1 MPTVALTGPLGG
13 GKTTVLNL
21 LKKKG
26 ASVYDVDKVIHSYY
40 RDKKSS
46 VYREIKKVFP
56 QVITSRGSIL
66 RKKLREVV
74 FNNRRELKKLERIVH
89 PVIMKDLRKWIKNS
103 RGKRK
108 IYVAEVPL
116 LFEKRLHILF
126 DKVVFVYAPKQV
138 ILRRVKEKFGLSTP
152 QALSFLS
159 LNQKVK
165 EKIKRSDFVIR
176 NGGSLEDLK
185 AKVDYL
191 WENLLS
197 PKKRGG

>member
-46 VYREIKKVFP
+46 VYREIKRMFP
-56 QVITSRGSIL
+56 QVITSMGNIS
-66 RKKLREVV
+66 RKRLREVV
-74 FNNRRELKKLERIVH
+74 FNNKRELKKLEGIVH
-89 PVIMKDLRKWIKNS
+89 PVIIEDLKRWVRDSKN
-103 RGKRK
+103 KRK
-108 IYVAEVPL
+108 IYIAEVPL
-116 LFEKRLHILF
+116 LFEKRLHTLF
-126 DKVVFVYAPKQV
+126 NKVVFVYAPKRT
-138 ILRRVKEKFGLSTP
+138 ILRRVKEKFGLSTR
-152 QALSFLS
+152 QALLFLS
-159 LNQKVK
+159 LNQKAK

-176 NGGSLEDLK
+176 NAGSLEDLK

-197 PKKRGG
+197 PEKRGG

>member
-26 ASVYDVDKVIHSYY
+26 AFVYDVDKVIHSYY

-46 VYREIKKVFP
+46 VYREIKKIFP
-56 QVITSRGSIL
+56 QVITSMGNIS
-66 RKKLREVV
+66 RKRLREVA
-74 FNNRRELKKLERIVH
+74 FNNRRELKKLEGIVH
-89 PVIMKDLRKWIKNS
+89 PVIIEDLRKWIKNS

-108 IYVAEVPL
+108 IYIAEVPL
-116 LFEKRLHILF
+116 LFEKRLHTLF
-126 DKVVFVYAPKQV
+126 NKVVFVYAPKQA

-176 NGGSLEDLK
+176 NGGSLEELK

-197 PKKRGG
+197 PEKRGG